1 MSRRHQ
7 NKNTAKTI
15 STILA
20 ETGITESDHA
30 DAAGT
35 RAIVYLADDSAACEK
50 ARRIHERYGGHLLPI
65 APLAPYP
72 TSPAALAARRAIEA
86 TWFMASPLDEPAD
99 TNQVLAEADIL
110 TVVGSLWGKHLA
122 APIVSFLERHE
133 VVAPLVEV
141 AVLATGDHIAP
152 VLYREV
158 GEALP
163 AGTQVHFTSQDNAEA
178 EVFVAEHH
186 AGNVDLSRNNL
197 RRAA

>member
-1 MSRRHQ
+1 MTRRHQ
-7 NKNTAKTI
+7 NKNIAKTF

-20 ETGITESDHA
+20 ETGISESDRA
-30 DAAGT
+30 GVTGT

-65 APLAPYP
+65 APLALYP
-72 TSPAALAARRAIEA
+72 TSPAALEARRAIEA
-86 TWFMASPLDEPAD
+86 TWFMAAPLDEPAN
-99 TNQVLAEADIL
+99 TNQVLDEADIL

-122 APIVSFLERHE
+122 APLVSFLERHE
-133 VVAPLVEV
+133 VAAPFVEV
-141 AVLATGDHIAP
+141 TVLAIDEHIAP

-163 AGTQVHFTSQDNAEA
+163 AGTQVHFTPQDNAEA
-178 EVFVAEHH
+178 EEFVAERH
-186 AGNVDLSRNNL
+186 AGNVDLSRNSL

>member
-1 MSRRHQ
+1 MTRRHQ

-20 ETGITESDHA
+20 ETGITESDRP
-30 DAAGT
+30 DAAGA
-35 RAIVYLADDSAACEK
+35 RAIVHLADDSAACEK
-50 ARRIHERYGGHLLPI
+50 ARCIHERYGGHLLPI

-72 TSPAALAARRAIEA
+72 TRPAALEARRAIESA
-86 TWFMASPLDEPAD
+86 WFMASPLDEPAD

-122 APIVSFLERHE
+122 APLVSFLERHE
-133 VVAPLVEV
+133 VAAPLVEV
-141 AVLATGDHIAP
+141 TVLATDDHIAP
-152 VLYREV
+152 ALYREV

-178 EVFVAEHH
+178 EEFVAEHH
-186 AGNVDLSRNNL
+186 ASNANLSRNSL